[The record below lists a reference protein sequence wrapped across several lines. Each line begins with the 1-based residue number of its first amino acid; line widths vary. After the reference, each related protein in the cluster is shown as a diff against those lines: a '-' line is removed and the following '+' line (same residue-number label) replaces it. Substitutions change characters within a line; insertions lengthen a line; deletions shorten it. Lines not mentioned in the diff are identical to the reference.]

1 MKIETARFVLAAHEQ
16 TDFLCDGRPEI
27 ALVGRSNV
35 GKSSLLNRLV
45 GRARLARI
53 SSSPGRTR
61 AVNYFLINERFY
73 LVDLPGYGFAKV
85 SKRER
90 EGWARL
96 MDAYFRRDEAA
107 VSVIQLVDAKVGA
120 TPLDVPT
127 AIGSTGGGREY
138 LAALAVPATVVA
150 TKIDRLRRGRRKA
163 TLDGIRAELDLGET
177 QLVPFSARTGEGT
190 KDVWRAIGARLTTH
204 SAPAGQSH

>member
-120 TPLDVPT
+120 TPLDVE
-127 AIGSTGGGREY
+127 AWEY
-138 LAALAVPATVVA
+138 LAALEVPATVVA